1 MATEKHQLCM
11 KKLSYL
17 KGKRRSY
24 EPIWKDVS
32 AYLVPDRGFFEGENA
47 GEEKTDRFKRIIDP
61 TATVALKYFAAG
73 MQGGLNSPSRPWFR
87 LQTNDPEKNKYRPF
101 KEWFSAVE
109 RILYAIFA
117 QSNFY
122 TCSHNIYLEEGAFGT
137 GALFMEEDYKK
148 IVRFTPLTVGEYWID
163 KGDDGKVNTLYRE
176 LYMTAANM
184 VRRWGKDKVTT
195 GVQSAFENKDLF
207 RLFKVIHQIE
217 PREDRDITRLD
228 ALNMQYTSIYLEES
242 GQDILS
248 ESGYDACPISVPR
261 WTNVGAAVY
270 GTGPGQ
276 EVLRQVKMLQE
287 MNLSKLKAEHLRVNP
302 PVVAPESLR
311 NKGLNTLPGGKN
323 YLDVDKVGQF
333 GPLFNVNYDPSSAIE
348 GISDVRR
355 IIERCLF
362 TDLFIM
368 MVEKD
373 DMTAT
378 EILERKQE
386 KLFTLGP
393 AIEKQTDEY
402 LDTVIDFVFASALR
416 RSILPPAPEELGG
429 EELEIEYISSLAQ
442 AQKLAGLQQ
451 LQAYIGTGMDL
462 AQVNPEVMDKLDVDK
477 IMDEVA
483 DITGIAPKCNRS
495 DEDVQAIREQR
506 QQVQQAALADE
517 QANQQ
522 AARMKTLADTDM
534 QGPNALT
541 QLQEAMGQ

>member
-1 MATEKHQLCM
+1 MAADISVCK

-17 KGKRRSY
+17 KGKRTSY
-24 EPIWKDVS
+24 ELTWKEIS
-32 AYLVPDRGFFEGENA
+32 SYLVPDRGFFDGEVA
-47 GEEKTDRFKRIIDP
+47 GQEKTDRFKRLIDP
-61 TATVALKYFAAG
+61 TATIALKYFAAG

-87 LQTNDPEKNKYRPF
+87 LQSADPDKNKYRPF
-101 KEWFSAVE
+101 KEWFSQVE
-109 RILYAIFA
+109 RIMYAIFA

-122 TCSHNIYLEEGAFGT
+122 TCSHNVYMEEGSFGT
-137 GALFMEEDYKK
+137 GAIYMEEDFKK
-148 IVRFTPLTVGEYWID
+148 VARFNNLTCGEYWID
-163 KGDDGKVNTLYRE
+163 QGADGKIDTLYRE
-176 LYMTAANM
+176 CYMTAGNM
-184 VRRWGKDKVTT
+184 VKRWGPRVTDAVRT
-195 GVQSAFENKDLF
+195 ARENNNIF
-207 RLFKVIHQIE
+207 QLFKVIHMIE
-217 PREDRDITRLD
+217 PREDRDVTRID
-228 ALNMQYTSIYLEES
+228 SLNMAYRSVYFEES

-261 WTNVGAAVY
+261 WSNVGAAVY

-287 MNLSKLKAEHLRVNP
+287 MNLTKLKAEHLRVDP
-302 PVVAPESLR
+302 PTVGPESLR
-311 NKGLNTLPGGKN
+311 NKGMNTLPGGRN
-323 YLDVDKVGQF
+323 YMDQDKLGQF
-333 GPLFNVNYDPSSAIE
+333 GPLFNVNYDPASAIE
-348 GISDVRR
+348 GIQDVRR

-378 EILERKQE
+378 EVLERKQE

-402 LDTVIDFVFASALR
+402 LDTVIDFVFTAALR
-416 RSILPPAPEELGG
+416 RGILPPPPEELGG
-429 EELEIEYISSLAQ
+429 EELEIEYISTLAQ

-451 LQAYIGTGMDL
+451 LQAYISTGIDL
-462 AQVNPEVMDKLDVDK
+462 AQVNPEIVDKMDVDK

-495 DEDVQAIREQR
+495 DEDVQAIRDQR
-506 QQVQQAALADE
+506 AQQQQAALADAE
-517 QANQQ
+517 AQAQ
-522 AARMKTLADTDM
+522 ADRMKTLSDTNM
-534 QGPNALT
+534 EGPNALT